1 MTRRM
6 LVTALVASALPAL
19 AADPPG
25 TPRSREA
32 LALCN
37 QARDARPSEQAAL
50 LARGLALADAA
61 VAADENDA
69 LAHFARFCTLG
80 EQARIAGAS
89 VMSLLK
95 LRPIRRAIDRTLALA
110 PDFSAA
116 LLGKG
121 ALLLKVPWPL
131 GGDAAEG
138 ERLVRR
144 ALAIDPDYAEAHLV
158 LAEALAHDGRTAEAQ
173 AEARR
178 ALDAA
183 TRQGS
188 AGDAAAARQ
197 LLATLGH

>member
-1 MTRRM
+1 MTSRTVLLAVVM
-6 LVTALVASALPAL
+6 AGSAAPAP
-19 AADPPG
+19 DPPG

-37 QARDARPSEQAAL
+37 QARDARASEQGVL
-50 LARGLALADAA
+50 LARSLALADEAA
-61 VAADENDA
+61 AGDERDA
-69 LAHFARFCTLG
+69 LAHFARFCALG

-89 VMSLLK
+89 ATSLLK

-121 ALLLKVPWPL
+121 ALLLNVPWLL

-144 ALAIDPDYAEAHLV
+144 ALAIDPDYAEARLV
-158 LAEALAHDGRTAEAQ
+158 LAEALAQDGRTAEAE

-178 ALDAA
+178 ALETAD
-183 TRQGS
+183 RQGS
-188 AGDAAAARQ
+188 AGDAAAARR
-197 LLATLGH
+197 LLATLGK